1 MFYLCEDLKSVEIP
15 NGVEY
20 IGEDCFEGSGVEK
33 IMLPGTLK
41 EIDKYAFYDCE
52 YLKTIRVERGCSI
65 DIK

>member
-52 YLKTIRVERGCSI
+52 YL
-65 DIK
+65 